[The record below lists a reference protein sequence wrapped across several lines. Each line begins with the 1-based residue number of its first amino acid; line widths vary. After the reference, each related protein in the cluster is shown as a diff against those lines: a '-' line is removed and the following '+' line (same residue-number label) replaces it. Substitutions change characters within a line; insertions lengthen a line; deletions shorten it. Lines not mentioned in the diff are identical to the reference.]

1 MEQFY
6 ETKNN
11 VATQAKVRGA
21 ALMPF
26 RVALENRSS
35 AVFDTGRHVL
45 VDASGAG
52 QGRYCMAAVCMEN
65 GKVLELH
72 SKPCEAYSSV
82 LAEQESIEW
91 ALGLW
96 PDAVAWNDCIPAIE
110 ALLDLTT
117 DLQGKLFWPTPRMR
131 KPFHDMAHSL
141 SVRARAESAPKRWA
155 LDHFSMAGSARS
167 MIAFTFTPLGN
178 AP

>member
-1 MEQFY
+1 MAIL
-6 ETKNN
+6 
-11 VATQAKVRGA
+11 ATVRGNS
-21 ALMPF
+21 LMPF
-26 RVALENRSS
+26 RVASENRSS
-35 AVFDTGRHVL
+35 LTFNSGRHVL

-65 GKVLELH
+65 GSVLELH

-91 ALGLW
+91 AIGLW
-96 PDAVAWNDCIPAIE
+96 PDAVMWNDCIPAIE
-110 ALLDLTT
+110 AALDLTPE
-117 DLQGKLFWPTPRMR
+117 LHGKLFWPPPRMR

-141 SVRARAESAPKRWA
+141 SVRARAESAPERWA